1 MLREVAGGRSN
12 KTITSHLSISEATS
26 KAHVKNILLLLGAS
40 DRTHAVSIAT
50 ALGVLMEV
58 NIDGELGASL
68 AEGKEGLRR
77 FPDVGI
83 Q

>member
-1 MLREVAGGRSN
+1 MLPLAALAEHFVQDDLSEREIEVLREVAGGRSN

-50 ALGVLMEV
+50 ALGVLM
-58 NIDGELGASL
+58 
-68 AEGKEGLRR
+68 
-77 FPDVGI
+77 
-83 Q
+83 